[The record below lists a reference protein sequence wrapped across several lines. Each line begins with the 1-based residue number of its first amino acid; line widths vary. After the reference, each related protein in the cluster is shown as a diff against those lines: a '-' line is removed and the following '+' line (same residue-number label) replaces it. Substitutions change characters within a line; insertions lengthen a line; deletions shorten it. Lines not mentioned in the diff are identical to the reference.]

1 MKRSKSIKLALMG
14 VSVLALSAC
23 DQPQEAAAIFENV
36 DECAKFEGFDLEQCR
51 QNWDV
56 AEQEHVRTAPKYT
69 DIADCQADF
78 GEAQC
83 EKAPQQ
89 TSSGGSVFMP
99 MMMGYMMGSMLS
111 GGGRSNVAT
120 QPLYRSKDDPSNFRT
135 GDNQKVSGKTG
146 ITQVASTTARAPST
160 KTSTVSRGGFGTTAM
175 RTSTSGSRSYGG

>member
-1 MKRSKSIKLALMG
+1 MKRSKSLKLALMG
-14 VSVLALSAC
+14 ATVLTMTAC
-23 DQPQEAAAIFENV
+23 DNPDEVASIFESV
-36 DECAKFEGFDLEQCR
+36 DECAQYDGQDLDQCR
-51 QNWDV
+51 QGWDKA
-56 AEQEHVRTAPKYT
+56 AEEHIRTAPKYT
-69 DIADCQADF
+69 DVADCQADF

-120 QPLYRSKDDPSNFRT
+120 QPLYRSKDDPKNFRT

-146 ITQVASTTARAPST
+146 VQKVPSTVAKSPTT
-160 KTSTVSRGGFGTTAM
+160 KTSTVRRGGFGSTAARSSM
-175 RTSTSGSRSYGG
+175 RSFGG